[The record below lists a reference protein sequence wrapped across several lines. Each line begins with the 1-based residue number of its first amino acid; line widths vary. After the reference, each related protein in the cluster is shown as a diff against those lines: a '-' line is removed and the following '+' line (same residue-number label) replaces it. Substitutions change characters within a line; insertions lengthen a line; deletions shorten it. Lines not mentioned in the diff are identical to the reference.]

1 MWRIEGGGQPGR
13 GRGPGSRCDGGGLR
27 PGQGGPTGKVAKDL
41 RNILSN
47 LKGMKDA
54 NVQGSLVAI
63 DLQKKL
69 QAAEDE
75 IRQSKPAHVRLL
87 MAMRQRDALAA

>member
-1 MWRIEGGGQPGR
+1 MEVDC
-13 GRGPGSRCDGGGLR
+13 GSAKVD
-27 PGQGGPTGKVAKDL
+27 PPEKVAKDL

-54 NVQGSLVAI
+54 NAQGSLVAI

-69 QAAEDE
+69 
-75 IRQSKPAHVRLL
+75 
-87 MAMRQRDALAA
+87 